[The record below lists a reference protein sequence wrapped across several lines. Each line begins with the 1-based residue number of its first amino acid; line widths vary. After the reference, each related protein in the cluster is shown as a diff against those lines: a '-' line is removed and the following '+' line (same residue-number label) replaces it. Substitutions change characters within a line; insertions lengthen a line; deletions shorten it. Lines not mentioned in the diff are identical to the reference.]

1 MEGEKELKITYKI
14 LKHIGTI
21 SQNEKGYKK
30 EINLISYNNRE
41 SVIDIRTWSPAGKM
55 SKGITIKKEDLPK
68 LKELINSI

>member
-1 MEGEKELKITYKI
+1 MEEEKELKITYKI

-41 SVIDIRTWSPAGKM
+41 SVIDIRTWSPVKKM
-55 SKGITIKKEDLPK
+55 CKGITFKKEELAK